1 LVKPFSA
8 RELLARVGAM
18 LSLAKAREE
27 SFRREEEL
35 RAETFRI
42 QRENEEALRQRY
54 DELQTIYDTTPAGM
68 CLLDRELRYVRINDR
83 LAEMNGIPARDHI
96 GKTVREMVP
105 DLADEVE
112 PAFLRIME
120 TGDPVIDIELRG
132 ETKAQP
138 GVERTWLESWYPL
151 RDASGQ
157 VVGVNIVAMEITEQ
171 KRTEEALRETDAKL
185 RLSHKAAGAGT
196 WTWDQSTGMVSW
208 SEETY
213 DLFGIDPG
221 VPVSDDIWRE
231 AVHADDVE
239 SAERATRQA
248 VDRREDLDVEYRIH
262 HRHRGER
269 WLRSKGRIMD
279 PVNRPGIMT
288 GITLD
293 VTERK
298 RAEVAL
304 READRRKDEFLA
316 ILAHE
321 LRNPLAPIRTGLEL
335 IRLAGNDP
343 QSVER
348 TRAMI
353 ERQVAHMVRLIDDL
367 LDVSRISSGKI
378 GLHKET
384 VVLAHVVNGAVE
396 ANRSLIDASGIELA
410 LALPASPVY
419 LNADA
424 TRLTQVL
431 SNLLHNACK
440 FTPPGGGISL
450 TADLTTP
457 PSDGRSELRLS
468 VKDTGVGIPPD
479 MLTRV
484 FDLFEQVGNE
494 QRAKGGLGIG
504 LTLARRL
511 VEMHDGRIE
520 AQSGGVGRGSEFI
533 LHLPV
538 QTGDEVRIPYGGGEA
553 LQGPGAIKR
562 RVLIVDDNRDA
573 ADSLASMVALLGGEV
588 RTAHDGPSGVDA
600 AASFRPDVILLDI
613 GLPGLDG
620 YEACRKIRALPWGKE
635 ILLIALT
642 GWGKDEDKRRADDAG
657 FNLHLMKP
665 ADPTE
670 LKRFLTEPLA

>member
-1 LVKPFSA
+1 MILLSARAGEESRAEGMSLGADDYLVKPFSA

-600 AASFRPDVILLDI
+600 AASFRPDVI
-613 GLPGLDG
+613 
-620 YEACRKIRALPWGKE
+620 
-635 ILLIALT
+635 
-642 GWGKDEDKRRADDAG
+642 
-657 FNLHLMKP
+657 
-665 ADPTE
+665 
-670 LKRFLTEPLA
+670 